1 MVTNGIISVENVELI
16 KITYRKGNGT
26 KENPARIVS
35 QFWNQKN
42 EIVFEIG
49 PTS

>member
-1 MVTNGIISVENVELI
+1 MKTNEIISVENVRLV

-26 KENPARIVS
+26 KENPARVVS

-42 EIVFEIG
+42 EMVFEID